1 MIVVADTSPLNY
13 LIQIECDLILP
24 KVYGRI
30 VVPSGV
36 MGELRSPSAPAS
48 VKAWLLNPPAWIDV
62 VALSIPPDPQLDS
75 LGVGERGH
83 SALGN
88 IGSRLAPN

>member
-36 MGELRSPSAPAS
+36 MKELKDPGAPST
-48 VKAWLLNPPAWIDV
+48 VKAWLLNPPGWLEV
-62 VALSIPPDPQLDS
+62 VILSIPPDPS
-75 LGVGERGH
+75 
-83 SALGN
+83 STA
-88 IGSRLAPN
+88 